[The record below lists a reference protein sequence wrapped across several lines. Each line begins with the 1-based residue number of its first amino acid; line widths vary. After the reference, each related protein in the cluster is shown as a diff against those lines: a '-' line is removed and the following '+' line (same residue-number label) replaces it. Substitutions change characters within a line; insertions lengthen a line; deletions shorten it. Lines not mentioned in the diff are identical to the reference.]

1 MVCHNLLTRAWFKKS
16 PHLLVTNKTVDE
28 MKRHMQHFVKNDLFA
43 AEDPRPVTNSYRS
56 NDVDIR
62 NHMYKAAV
70 KQIQG

>member
-1 MVCHNLLTRAWFKKS
+1 
-16 PHLLVTNKTVDE
+16 VTNKTVDE